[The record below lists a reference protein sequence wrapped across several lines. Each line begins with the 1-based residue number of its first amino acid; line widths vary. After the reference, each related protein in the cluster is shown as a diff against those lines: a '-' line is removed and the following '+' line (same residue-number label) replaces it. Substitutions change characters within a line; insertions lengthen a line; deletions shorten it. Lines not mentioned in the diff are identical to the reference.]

1 MYISI
6 KNYLHIFLF
15 EIYYICNQPK
25 RSLHMDVVYNMLLS
39 AGIIFI
45 SWYSMNVSQEAI
57 KSVNQMNH
65 QIQMMFVKS

>member
-1 MYISI
+1 
-6 KNYLHIFLF
+6 
-15 EIYYICNQPK
+15 
-25 RSLHMDVVYNMLLS
+25 MDVVYNMLLS